1 MKILKAKFKDESGY
15 YTMIWSY
22 NPNMWEVKDI
32 LANEMIKSNSKLV
45 ELKEAIKQD
54 HEKLN

>member
-1 MKILKAKFKDESGY
+1 MKVLKAKFKDEAGY

-32 LANEMIKSNSKLV
+32 LANEMIRSNSKLI
-45 ELKEAIKQD
+45 ELKETIKQD

>member
-1 MKILKAKFKDESGY
+1 MIVLKAKFKDEAGY

-32 LANEMIKSNSKLV
+32 LANEMIKSNSKLI
-45 ELKEAIKQD
+45 ELKETIKQD

>member
-1 MKILKAKFKDESGY
+1 MKVLKAKFKDEAGY

-32 LANEMIKSNSKLV
+32 LANEMIKSNSKLI
-45 ELKEAIKQD
+45 ELKETIKQD